1 MASNKIV
8 TKVKL
13 AFLGMNSD
21 IQVKEDRINEALELI
36 SKNGD
41 VYIDD
46 IRPFNETSTIVMI
59 RYHFISN
66 N

>member
-1 MASNKIV
+1 MVSNKIV

-13 AFLGMNSD
+13 AFLGMNGD
-21 IQVKEDRINEALELI
+21 IQVKEDRINEALESLY
-36 SKNGD
+36 KNGD

-46 IRPFNETSTIVMI
+46 IRPFNESSTIAMI

>member
-1 MASNKIV
+1 MSSNKII

-21 IQVKEDRINEALELI
+21 IQIEEDRINEALESLY
-36 SKNGD
+36 SNED

-46 IRPFNETSTIVMI
+46 IRPFNQNSTIVLI
-59 RYHFISN
+59 RYHFYK
-66 N
+66 